1 MTAAEINPSFFFFL
15 LSFSFFSVV
24 PFLARM
30 NGWIDSLIHWF
41 ALIVLIASVTLSCGT
56 GRFPVPA
63 RVGLLRPRHVVRQ
76 VLALRRRR
84 GRAQGLRQ
92 RTRLRW
98 HRPPQP
104 ARELRL
110 PLQRRVRRTYWN
122 RYGTLNPSGGTNQ
135 WRTFFFVWLLKQSR
149 PSAPPT
155 ASVWTASSPMKT
167 NATSSGAAG
176 TEKPA
181 ATSAPP
187 VWPTTTSPACASG
200 PIRSTAAPL
209 KVPLHLTFHDSDKQ
223 SLVQVPTQKN
233 NQRET
238 NSLLEEEGKKNK
250 WGGRWSC

>member
-135 WRTFFFVWLLKQSR
+135 WRTFFSFGCWNRAGHQHPPLRAFERRLPRWRQMRRLLELLERRSQPLPVR
-149 PSAPPT
+149 PR
-155 ASVWTASSPMKT
+155 
-167 NATSSGAAG
+167 SGLRRQVPRVRLG
-176 TEKPA
+176 R
-181 ATSAPP
+181 
-187 VWPTTTSPACASG
+187 SG
-200 PIRSTAAPL
+200 R
-209 KVPLHLTFHDSDKQ
+209 PLHRWR
-223 SLVQVPTQKN
+223 SLYTWHFTTPI
-233 NQRET
+233 
-238 NSLLEEEGKKNK
+238 S
-250 WGGRWSC
+250 SH